1 MVSAILVL
9 LFPEGMLLAQSNYS
23 LQLDS
28 INATGEP
35 GDFLLAPIKLTNI
48 TNQGFY
54 IKINRIKRTSPETW
68 ASCFCYPVC
77 LAPFIDSME
86 WWVDANEIISI
97 APNFNTDPDD
107 PGYGFVVVGICELGH
122 SQYTD
127 TITCTG
133 STLGVSVIPE
143 LISENIQLFPNPAS
157 DNLHIAL

>member
-35 GDFLLAPIKLTNI
+35 DDFLLAPIKLTNI
-48 TNQGFY
+48 ANQGFY

-68 ASCFCYPVC
+68 ASCFCHPVC

-86 WWVDANEIISI
+86 WWVDGE
-97 APNFNTDPDD
+97 
-107 PGYGFVVVGICELGH
+107 
-122 SQYTD
+122 
-127 TITCTG
+127 
-133 STLGVSVIPE
+133 
-143 LISENIQLFPNPAS
+143 
-157 DNLHIAL
+157 